1 MKHFYT
7 RKLETLGIMQDRI
20 TELRNLLEDLT
31 KAEQGVSIGTVDEV
45 SEMSDL
51 LEGLAEQVNCLS
63 DAVEPLAEAA
73 ERSGGWPGMTQE
85 RP

>member
-1 MKHFYT
+1 MKNFYV
-7 RKLETLGIMQDRI
+7 RKYETLGIMQTHI

-45 SEMSDL
+45 SEMSDA

-73 ERSGGWPGMTQE
+73 LQPPATRVG
-85 RP
+85 

>member
-7 RKLETLGIMQDRI
+7 RKYETLGIMQDRI

-31 KAEQGVSIGTVDEV
+31 QAEQGVSIGTIDEV

-63 DAVEPLAEAA
+63 DAVEPLVEAA
-73 ERSGGWPGMTQE
+73 ERSVA
-85 RP
+85 

>member
-31 KAEQGVSIGTVDEV
+31 QAEQGVSIGTIDEV

-73 ERSGGWPGMTQE
+73 ERSE
-85 RP
+85 A

>member
-1 MKHFYT
+1 MKNFYV
-7 RKLETLGIMQDRI
+7 RKYETLGIMQDRI

-73 ERSGGWPGMTQE
+73 LQPPATKVG
-85 RP
+85 

>member
-1 MKHFYT
+1 MKHFYV
-7 RKLETLGIMQDRI
+7 RKYETLGIMQDRI

-31 KAEQGVSIGTVDEV
+31 KAEQGASIGTIDEM

-73 ERSGGWPGMTQE
+73 EKSSSNS
-85 RP
+85 

>member
-7 RKLETLGIMQDRI
+7 RKYETLGIMQDRI

-31 KAEQGVSIGTVDEV
+31 KAEQGVSIGTIDEV

-51 LEGLAEQVNCLS
+51 LEGLAEHVNCLS
-63 DAVEPLAEAA
+63 DAVEPLVEAA
-73 ERSGGWPGMTQE
+73 ERSGA
-85 RP
+85 

>member
-1 MKHFYT
+1 MKNFYV
-7 RKLETLGIMQDRI
+7 RKYETLGIMQERI

-73 ERSGGWPGMTQE
+73 LQPPATKVG
-85 RP
+85 

>member
-7 RKLETLGIMQDRI
+7 RKYETLGIMQDRI

-31 KAEQGVSIGTVDEV
+31 QAEQGVSIGTIDEV

-63 DAVEPLAEAA
+63 DVVEPLVEAA
-73 ERSGGWPGMTQE
+73 ERSVA
-85 RP
+85 

>member
-1 MKHFYT
+1 MKNFYV
-7 RKLETLGIMQDRI
+7 RKYETLGAMQDRI

-45 SEMSDL
+45 SEMSDA
-51 LEGLAEQVNCLS
+51 LEGLAELVNCLS

-73 ERSGGWPGMTQE
+73 LQPPATKVG
-85 RP
+85 

>member
-7 RKLETLGIMQDRI
+7 RKYETLGIMQDRI

-31 KAEQGVSIGTVDEV
+31 KAEQGVSIGTIDEV

-73 ERSGGWPGMTQE
+73 ERSGA
-85 RP
+85 

>member
-1 MKHFYT
+1 MKHFYV
-7 RKLETLGIMQDRI
+7 RKYETLGIMQDRI

-31 KAEQGVSIGTVDEV
+31 QAEQGVSIGTIEEMG
-45 SEMSDL
+45 EMSNL

-73 ERSGGWPGMTQE
+73 ERSGA
-85 RP
+85 

>member
-31 KAEQGVSIGTVDEV
+31 QAEQGVSIGTIDEV

-73 ERSGGWPGMTQE
+73 ERSVA
-85 RP
+85 